1 MTIMPFL
8 ASASIREEMRA
19 NFNNL
24 VHSHYVERCP
34 KPEPFLGPDSEDQ
47 STFARK
53 RGAKVS

>member
-34 KPEPFLGPDSEDQ
+34 KPEPFVGPDSEDQ

-53 RGAKVS
+53 RRAKVS